1 MYFKNPQPRGGKVY
15 DGSISELLNATVPKT
30 INSTENSSI
39 LREIVNDT
47 LSTSRNI
54 LADSDC
60 RSSRYFFVVQRLSTE
75 ST

>member
-30 INSTENSSI
+30 INSTKNSSI

-47 LSTSRNI
+47 L
-54 LADSDC
+54 
-60 RSSRYFFVVQRLSTE
+60 RYIEINKNQNNLDIQLSFFNGITFR
-75 ST
+75 